1 MIATI
6 QTQEVVAG
14 ATGKE
19 VQYVFVNDPELL
31 HVGGGQAFVSY

>member
-6 QTQEVVAG
+6 QTQEVVAV

-31 HVGGGQAFVSY
+31 NVGGGLAVVSY

>member
-6 QTQEVVAG
+6 QTQEVVSVA
-14 ATGKE
+14 AEKE

-31 HVGGGQAFVSY
+31 NVGGGLLVASY